1 MEDRKIRIINNIFL
15 VFTIISLLC
24 SFIFF
29 FDRYSE
35 GLILGIGTRLYLIG
49 FIIFVIYNMH
59 NKKENIGIKIFL
71 VLAIVSVVATIIK
84 YINIISYE
92 YEDEYVSIANNIT
105 FADKV
110 LMIVAS
116 IQKILLAI
124 LLFFNMKEK
133 EKTGL
138 AYTLLAVTAILDIM
152 IVFQNITIEY
162 CLLIVT
168 NIYIAVYLLYF
179 NKGTSIKSFRNIILI
194 IITVFLIIALSILSV
209 AWVPK
214 VKYNNVVK
222 KIQKIDSISSNISS
236 TTRNL
241 KYNNNRKTFSYGV
254 SENVQERINNGTTS
268 NYFYNNM
275 SVSIWTQK
283 LSTEQIATMNYDTES
298 FNVNGREFYI
308 IPATSYSGMEIYTN
322 IKNNTY
328 CSIAITFD
336 KSVSLSKNDLQNLK
350 PFFYIYVK

>member
-1 MEDRKIRIINNIFL
+1 MEDRKIRIVNSIFL
-15 VFTIISLLC
+15 VFTIIYLLC

-49 FIIFVIYNMH
+49 FIIFVICNIR
-59 NKKENIGIKIFL
+59 NKKNLGIKIFL
-71 VLAIVSVVATIIK
+71 VLAIVSVIATIIE
-84 YINIISYE
+84 YINIISYK
-92 YEDEYVSIANNIT
+92 YVGEYVTITNNLT
-105 FADKV
+105 LVEKV
-110 LMIVAS
+110 LMIIAS

-133 EKTGL
+133 EKIGI
-138 AYTLLAVTAILDIM
+138 AYTLLVVTAILDIM
-152 IVFQNITIEY
+152 MMFQNVTIEY
-162 CLLIVT
+162 GLLIVT

-194 IITVFLIIALSILSV
+194 IITVFLIIALFILSV
-209 AWVPK
+209 AWLPK

-222 KIQKIDSISSNISS
+222 KLQKIDSISSNISS
-236 TTRNL
+236 TTKNL

-254 SENVQERINNGTTS
+254 SENIQERINNGTMS
-268 NYFYNNM
+268 NYLYNNI
-275 SVSIWTQK
+275 SIDIWTQE
-283 LSTEQIATMNYDTES
+283 LDTTQISTMYSDAENFS
-298 FNVNGREFYI
+298 VNGRIFYI
-308 IPATSYSGMEIYTN
+308 IPETSYRGMAIYTN

-350 PFFYIYVK
+350 PFFYIYSK